1 MNAKIADLQARMN
14 ALAAE
19 MAALAD
25 DEETAQ
31 PSSGPGIEVTNL
43 AENSERLKQPKP
55 VPHTAEDARREIKRR
70 FPDSSEAASSGEDTA
85 VEPPRDSSRADGA
98 AEAARRF
105 GKGH

>member
-1 MNAKIADLQARMN
+1 MNAKIADLQARMT

-31 PSSGPGIEVTNL
+31 PSSGIEVTNL

-55 VPHTAEDARREIKRR
+55 VPHTAEDARREVKRR

-85 VEPPRDSSRADGA
+85 VEPPRDSSREAGA